1 MTSPGYATL
10 NKINSGRAPRNRP
23 PNGLRLSGARKGVR
37 CSRGLGRL
45 LLLTVPA
52 TRTTPLPALPERPR
66 QNYICAERDK
76 KRRERRYDRPDP
88 EGEKQELSVLVGRYG
103 RQ

>member
-1 MTSPGYATL
+1 MPTYRRGTL
-10 NKINSGRAPRNRP
+10 WRSEIIE
-23 PNGLRLSGARKGVR
+23 GA
-37 CSRGLGRL
+37 LP
-45 LLLTVPA
+45 LTVTV
-52 TRTTPLPALPERPR
+52 TRTIPLPALRVPERPR

-88 EGEKQELSVLVGRYG
+88 EREKQEPSMLVGRSS